1 MEDEP
6 HRIAEASLWLGRS
19 DIVYNRLSIKYKTGL
34 TESTVAPAH
43 AP

>member
-6 HRIAEASLWLGRS
+6 HRIAEASLWLGCS
-19 DIVYNRLSIKYKTGL
+19 DIVYNRLSIKYKADL
-34 TESTVAPAH
+34 TESAIAPAH